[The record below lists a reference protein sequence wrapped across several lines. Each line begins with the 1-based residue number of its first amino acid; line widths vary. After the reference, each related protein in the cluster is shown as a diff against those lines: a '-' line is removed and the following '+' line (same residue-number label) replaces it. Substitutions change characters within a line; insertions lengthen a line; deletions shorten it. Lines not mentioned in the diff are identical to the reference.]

1 MRKTV
6 AITLVVALAWLA
18 YLAWPITALAALAR
32 AVDAGDATA
41 AMQHV
46 DISAVRRSITE
57 QIVDS
62 YFKLTGKTASPLIR
76 GAVSSTVGSIADP
89 IVERI
94 AAPGGLAEFLRD
106 GWPTAVLPERPPGTA
121 GLSSSSLGNAWNIF
135 AAAEYGIRRFEIELP
150 PTLPRDRRVVLE
162 FRLIKWRWQLAAVR
176 LPDHM
181 RVRLA
186 EALINATS
194 KR

>member
-1 MRKTV
+1 MRKTIAV
-6 AITLVVALAWLA
+6 TLVVVSAWLA
-18 YLAWPITALAALAR
+18 YLAWPISALAGLAR
-32 AVDAGDATA
+32 AVDAGDTA
-41 AMQHV
+41 KAMQHV

-62 YFKLTGKTASPLIR
+62 YFKLTGKTASPLLR
-76 GAVSSTVGSIADP
+76 GAVTSAVGSIADP
-89 IVERI
+89 IVDRI
-94 AAPGGLAEFLRD
+94 AAPGAFAEFLRD
-106 GWPTAVLPERPPGTA
+106 GWPGAVLPDRPPGTT
-121 GLSSSSLGNAWNIF
+121 GLSSSNLGNAWDIF

-162 FRLIKWRWQLAAVR
+162 FRLIQWRWQLAAVQ

-186 EALINATS
+186 EALVSATS